1 MRLMGFNHFFP
12 LLSGAVPFGFTK
24 QRADSAI
31 TMRAASDKRDWAG
44 KYSINAALQEQ
55 FFDEPSFKSD
65 QGYEIGTDARG

>member
-1 MRLMGFNHFFP
+1 MRLMGFNHFIP

-31 TMRAASDKRDWAG
+31 TMRAAYDKQDWAG
-44 KYSINAALQEQ
+44 RNSINAAIQEQ

-65 QGYEIGTDARG
+65 KGCEIGTDARG